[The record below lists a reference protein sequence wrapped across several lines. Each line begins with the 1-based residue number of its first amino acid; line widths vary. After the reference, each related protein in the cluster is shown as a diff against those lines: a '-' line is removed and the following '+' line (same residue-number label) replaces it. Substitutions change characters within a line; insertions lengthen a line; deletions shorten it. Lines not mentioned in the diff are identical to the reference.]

1 MNIAVLSCILGNFDT
16 PVDPVPQN
24 IPVTFHR
31 WSDEN
36 FPPITGLS
44 PRFQYRIPKLFG
56 WQMLPGYDYYI
67 WLDGTFSFAREDCAQ
82 WFIDQLGDADIAFF
96 GHPDRHSIKE
106 EVEHI
111 DDYLNRRAG
120 TKRGQDYLIDRYKNG
135 LHKEQYAEI
144 QKYAYADNRLYA
156 STSFIY
162 KNNAQTRRFLEE
174 WWAQQSR
181 FYTCDQV
188 VLPFLLDSYSLKVK
202 TFNEHIY
209 KTKYMSRVSTHK

>member
-24 IPVTFHR
+24 IPVTVHR

-67 WLDGTFSFAREDCAQ
+67 WLD
-82 WFIDQLGDADIAFF
+82 
-96 GHPDRHSIKE
+96 
-106 EVEHI
+106 
-111 DDYLNRRAG
+111 
-120 TKRGQDYLIDRYKNG
+120 GQDYLIDRYKNG

>member
-44 PRFQYRIPKLFG
+44 PR
-56 WQMLPGYDYYI
+56 
-67 WLDGTFSFAREDCAQ
+67 
-82 WFIDQLGDADIAFF
+82 
-96 GHPDRHSIKE
+96 
-106 EVEHI
+106 
-111 DDYLNRRAG
+111 
-120 TKRGQDYLIDRYKNG
+120 